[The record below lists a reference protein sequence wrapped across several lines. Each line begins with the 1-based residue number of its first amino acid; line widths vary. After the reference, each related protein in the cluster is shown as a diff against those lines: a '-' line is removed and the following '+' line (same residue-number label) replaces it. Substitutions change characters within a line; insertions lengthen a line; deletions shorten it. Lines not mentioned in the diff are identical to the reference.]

1 MARPAIQGAVTLDGD
16 ALGGAYV
23 RLLGPSGEFVSE
35 QYTRD
40 DGVFTFFVAPGTW
53 TLDVRAAGA
62 ESELIAVPVGS
73 DEASVGVT
81 LRKLPGV

>member
-1 MARPAIQGAVTLDGD
+1 MASPAIQGSVTLEGD

-40 DGVFTFFVAPGTW
+40 DGRFRFYVAPGTW

-62 ESELIAVPVGS
+62 QPAVIAVPV
-73 DEASVGVT
+73 VGEESAVDVA
-81 LRKLPGV
+81 LRSQG